1 MGAARLRVTMST
13 IKNTVA
19 LALFGVMIGPAVWA
33 TDAAAP
39 SGVDSAAEEIP
50 SSTPQLAID
59 RLNQALLDIMKRADE
74 LGYRGRYEAVA
85 PVVRETFDTTFM
97 ASKSIGSTWRKL
109 APEERV
115 RWVDTFEAYTISNLA
130 DRFDGFSGE
139 TLQIVGD
146 RPASNQTLVIE
157 TRLDRPGD
165 DSVGLDYRMRDA
177 GQAWKIIDIYSDGKV
192 SEIALRRSEYASVL
206 RSGGIEGLIEAV
218 SGKTEK
224 RAQQSP

>member
-13 IKNTVA
+13 IKITVA

-39 SGVDSAAEEIP
+39 SGVESAAEEIP

>member
-1 MGAARLRVTMST
+1 MNKATILLILIGLMSPLSAA
-13 IKNTVA
+13 
-19 LALFGVMIGPAVWA
+19 WA
-33 TDAAAP
+33 DSSPAP
-39 SGVDSAAEEIP
+39 SEPGTEE
-50 SSTPQLAID
+50 SLDASGATPQVTID
-59 RLNQALLDIMKRADE
+59 RLNEALLDIMRRADE
-74 LGYRGRYEAVA
+74 LGYRGRYEVVA

-97 ASKSIGSTWRKL
+97 ASKSIGPAWRKL
-109 APEERV
+109 APEQRA

-139 TLQIVGD
+139 TLEIVGD
-146 RPASNQTLVIE
+146 RPASNQTLVVE

-177 GQAWKIIDIYSDGKV
+177 GQAWKVIDVYSDGKV

-206 RSGGIEGLIEAV
+206 RADGIEGLIAAV

-224 RAQQSP
+224 RAQQGP

>member
-1 MGAARLRVTMST
+1 MKSWMRLAALWMIVPLSGPLAADPGP
-13 IKNTVA
+13 VA
-19 LALFGVMIGPAVWA
+19 PEASASVE
-33 TDAAAP
+33 AP
-39 SGVDSAAEEIP
+39 STQ
-50 SSTPQLAID
+50 TPQWTID
-59 RLNQALLDIMKRADE
+59 KLNEALLDIMMRADE
-74 LGYRGRYEAVA
+74 LGYSGRYEVVA

-109 APEERV
+109 GPEDRA
-115 RWVDTFEAYTISNLA
+115 RWVTTFEAYTISNLA

-146 RPASNQTLVIE
+146 RPASNETLVVE

-177 GQAWKIIDIYSDGKV
+177 GPAWKIIDVYSDGKV

-206 RSGGIEGLIEAV
+206 RAGGIESLIAAV
-218 SGKTEK
+218 SKKTEQ
-224 RAQQSP
+224 RAGQ

>member
-1 MGAARLRVTMST
+1 MGAARLAGTMST
-13 IKNTVA
+13 IKIIFG
-19 LALFGVMIGPAVWA
+19 LALLGIMVGPAVWA
-33 TDAAAP
+33 ADAAAP
-39 SGVDSAAEEIP
+39 SGVESAAEEIP

>member
-1 MGAARLRVTMST
+1 MST
-13 IKNTVA
+13 IKITVA

-39 SGVDSAAEEIP
+39 SGVESAAEEIP

>member
-1 MGAARLRVTMST
+1 MSPLSAA
-13 IKNTVA
+13 
-19 LALFGVMIGPAVWA
+19 WA
-33 TDAAAP
+33 DSSPAP
-39 SGVDSAAEEIP
+39 SEPGTEE
-50 SSTPQLAID
+50 SLDASGATPQVTID
-59 RLNQALLDIMKRADE
+59 RLNEALLDIMRRADE
-74 LGYRGRYEAVA
+74 LGYRGRYEVVA

-97 ASKSIGSTWRKL
+97 ASKSIGPAWRKL
-109 APEERV
+109 APEQRA

-139 TLQIVGD
+139 TLEIVGD
-146 RPASNQTLVIE
+146 RPASNETLVVE

-177 GQAWKIIDIYSDGKV
+177 GQAWKVIDVYSDGKV

-206 RSGGIEGLIEAV
+206 RADGIEGLIAAV

-224 RAQQSP
+224 RAQQGP

>member
-1 MGAARLRVTMST
+1 MGAARLAGTMST
-13 IKNTVA
+13 IKIIFG
-19 LALFGVMIGPAVWA
+19 LALLGVMVGPAVWA
-33 TDAAAP
+33 ADAAAP
-39 SGVDSAAEEIP
+39 SGVESAAEEIP

>member
-1 MGAARLRVTMST
+1 MNKATILLILIGLMSPLSAA
-13 IKNTVA
+13 
-19 LALFGVMIGPAVWA
+19 WA
-33 TDAAAP
+33 DSSPAP
-39 SGVDSAAEEIP
+39 SEPGTEE
-50 SSTPQLAID
+50 SLDASGATPQVTID
-59 RLNQALLDIMKRADE
+59 RLNEALLDIMRRADE
-74 LGYRGRYEAVA
+74 LGYRGRYEVVA

-97 ASKSIGSTWRKL
+97 ASKSIGPAWRKL
-109 APEERV
+109 APEQRA

-139 TLQIVGD
+139 TLEIVGD
-146 RPASNQTLVIE
+146 RPASNETLVVE

-177 GQAWKIIDIYSDGKV
+177 GQAWKVIDVYSDGKV

-206 RSGGIEGLIEAV
+206 RADGIEGLIAAV

-224 RAQQSP
+224 RAQQGP